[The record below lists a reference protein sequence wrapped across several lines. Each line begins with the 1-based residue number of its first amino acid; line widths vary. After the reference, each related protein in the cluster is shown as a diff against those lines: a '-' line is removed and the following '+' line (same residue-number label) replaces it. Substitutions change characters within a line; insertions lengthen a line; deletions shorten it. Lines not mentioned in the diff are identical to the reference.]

1 LSTSLQSITLHD
13 DSRFSSPPA
22 LAGLFDQLDRI
33 HAEGFGQ
40 LADRCHVRLGSVL
53 LYSVNGVLADAG
65 EFGEVLLPQVR
76 GAKLGRRDYRLGKGI
91 LRGVLALDF
100 LGGRRWTMSRL
111 LRVGD
116 KVINLDN
123 IEYISREESSVV
135 RIHFVHRDIE
145 LWNEQGEAFRQWV
158 LSNAEYCEGS
168 GEGW

>member
-76 GAKLGRRDYRLGKGI
+76 GAKLGRRDSANFGFTEFYEVRHALQCPSNTKYTTYRCCAEFCNHSYLFVVEQPMW
-91 LRGVLALDF
+91 RG
-100 LGGRRWTMSRL
+100 
-111 LRVGD
+111 
-116 KVINLDN
+116 
-123 IEYISREESSVV
+123 
-135 RIHFVHRDIE
+135 
-145 LWNEQGEAFRQWV
+145 
-158 LSNAEYCEGS
+158 
-168 GEGW
+168 